1 MYYKV
6 TVTDS
11 TGTNELQLNAEN
23 LTFIRSLKNN
33 DESPKFRFTEQLDN
47 IEAIE
52 GLSELY
58 EKIKDYES
66 NKKSVKIELYNEKR
80 GRAFTIV
87 EFPEVTKVLFSASIN
102 LEENSS
108 LEFAFLRVMENN
120 GFK

>member
-11 TGTNELQLNAEN
+11 TGTNELQLSAEN
-23 LTFIRSLKNN
+23 LTFIRSLKND

-47 IEAIE
+47 IEANE
-52 GLSELY
+52 GLSKLY

-66 NKKSVKIELYNEKR
+66 NKKSIKIELYNEKR
-80 GRAFTIV
+80 GKAFTIV

-108 LEFAFLRVMENN
+108 LEFAFLRVMEIE
-120 GFK
+120 